1 LPEEMP
7 WSWVTF
13 GYCPRRQ
20 AMTATDELPK
30 NSPSHGAPSESLI
43 TPGVGEHVAGVREQ
57 ARE

>member
-1 LPEEMP
+1 
-7 WSWVTF
+7 
-13 GYCPRRQ
+13 
-20 AMTATDELPK
+20 MTATDELPK